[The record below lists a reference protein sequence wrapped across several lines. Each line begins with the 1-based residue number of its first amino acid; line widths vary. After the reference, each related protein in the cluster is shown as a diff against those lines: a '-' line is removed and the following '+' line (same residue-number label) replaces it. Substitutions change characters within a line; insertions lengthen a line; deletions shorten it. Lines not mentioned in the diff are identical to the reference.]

1 MCVLSV
7 HISDLT
13 DLKIADAGS
22 LEEVPEDQNKFASHV
37 MRVRSACWR
46 RTRYL
51 IVALLP
57 ALLWSQGTTSIPG
70 PLAPPLP
77 LGVMLGGMLL
87 FVNLIDPSR
96 NPQVPL
102 SSIQFR
108 IVIETAADT
117 AIIFIAIWCVGL
129 DPASGLWMLL
139 LFPIF
144 EVVARFKVLRAAV
157 IAAAIALLHVASEIW
172 FSLRYVELNLD
183 AVALAHEVALLL
195 LVAVGARVL
204 LSEET
209 EYSDWV
215 LSRQGVGTKLRKRKG
230 ERRVRPTGGLAVLYV
245 DLEFEKELPKTVK
258 QSLVREVIARRIS
271 SCIRTDDSVLGCDED
286 AFAVLLPGVR
296 DVDGAVIVGERI
308 LDKFDD
314 PVAVAGHLISINL
327 RLGATY
333 SAYPVLEPDD
343 LIGAAGRE
351 VILAKRR
358 GGSSLVIHEPE
369 PMLVEVVN

>member
-22 LEEVPEDQNKFASHV
+22 LEEVPEDQNKFASHGI
-37 MRVRSACWR
+37 RVRSACLR

-51 IVALLP
+51 IVVLLP

-102 SSIQFR
+102 SSIQLR

-215 LSRQGVGTKLRKRKG
+215 LSRPGVGTKLKKRKG

>member
-1 MCVLSV
+1 
-7 HISDLT
+7 
-13 DLKIADAGS
+13 
-22 LEEVPEDQNKFASHV
+22 VPEDQIKFASHGL
-37 MRVRSACWR
+37 RVRSACLR
-46 RTRYL
+46 RTRCL
-51 IVALLP
+51 IVVLLP
-57 ALLWSQGTTSIPG
+57 ALLWAQGTTGIPG

-108 IVIETAADT
+108 IVLETVADT
-117 AIIFIAIWCVGL
+117 AIIFVAVWCVGL
-129 DPASGLWMLL
+129 DPSSGLWMLL

-144 EVVARFKVLRAAV
+144 EVVARFSMLRAAL
-157 IAAAIALLHVASEIW
+157 ISAAIALLHVVSEIW
-172 FSLRYVELNLD
+172 FSVRYVELNLD
-183 AVALAHEVALLL
+183 SAALVHEVALLL

-204 LSEET
+204 LSEGN

-215 LSRQGVGTKLRKRKG
+215 PTRAGVGTKVKKRKG
-230 ERRVRPTGGLAVLYV
+230 ERRLPPTGGLAVLYI

-258 QSLVREVIARRIS
+258 LSLVREVIARRIS

-308 LDKFDD
+308 LDKFGD

-327 RLGATY
+327 RLGAAY
-333 SAYPVLEPDD
+333 SAHSVSEPDD

-369 PMLVEVVN
+369 PMLVEAVN

>member
-1 MCVLSV
+1 M
-7 HISDLT
+7 
-13 DLKIADAGS
+13 
-22 LEEVPEDQNKFASHV
+22 
-37 MRVRSACWR
+37 RSACLR

-51 IVALLP
+51 IVVLLP

-108 IVIETAADT
+108 IVLETAADT
-117 AIIFIAIWCVGL
+117 AIIFVAIWCVGL

-144 EVVARFKVLRAAV
+144 EAVARFTVLRAAV

-172 FSLRYVELNLD
+172 FSVRYVELNLD

-204 LSEET
+204 LSEGN

-215 LSRQGVGTKLRKRKG
+215 TRAEQVLRQ
-230 ERRVRPTGGLAVLYV
+230 
-245 DLEFEKELPKTVK
+245 
-258 QSLVREVIARRIS
+258 S
-271 SCIRTDDSVLGCDED
+271 
-286 AFAVLLPGVR
+286 
-296 DVDGAVIVGERI
+296 
-308 LDKFDD
+308 
-314 PVAVAGHLISINL
+314 
-327 RLGATY
+327 
-333 SAYPVLEPDD
+333 
-343 LIGAAGRE
+343 
-351 VILAKRR
+351 
-358 GGSSLVIHEPE
+358 
-369 PMLVEVVN
+369 

>member
-22 LEEVPEDQNKFASHV
+22 LEEVPEDQNKFASHGI
-37 MRVRSACWR
+37 RVRSACLR

-51 IVALLP
+51 IVVLLP

-215 LSRQGVGTKLRKRKG
+215 LSRPGVGTKLKKRKG
-230 ERRVRPTGGLAVLYV
+230 ERRVRPTEGLAVLYV

>member
-22 LEEVPEDQNKFASHV
+22 LEEVPEDQNKFASHGI
-37 MRVRSACWR
+37 RVRSACLR

-51 IVALLP
+51 IVVLLP

-215 LSRQGVGTKLRKRKG
+215 LSRPGVGTKLKKRKG

-333 SAYPVLEPDD
+333 SAHPVLEPDD

>member
-1 MCVLSV
+1 M
-7 HISDLT
+7 
-13 DLKIADAGS
+13 
-22 LEEVPEDQNKFASHV
+22 
-37 MRVRSACWR
+37 R

-51 IVALLP
+51 IVVLLP

-77 LGVMLGGMLL
+77 LGIMLGGMLL

-102 SSIQFR
+102 SSIKFR
-108 IVIETAADT
+108 IVLETAADT
-117 AIIFIAIWCVGL
+117 AIIFVAIWCVGL
-129 DPASGLWMLL
+129 DPSSGLWMLL

-144 EVVARFKVLRAAV
+144 EAVARFSVLRAAL
-157 IAAAIALLHVASEIW
+157 ISIAIALLHVISEIW
-172 FSLRYVELNLD
+172 FSIRYVELNLD
-183 AVALAHEVALLL
+183 SAGLAHEVALLL

-204 LSEET
+204 LSEGN
-209 EYSDWV
+209 EYSDWAPT
-215 LSRQGVGTKLRKRKG
+215 RAGAAIKLKKRKG
-230 ERRVRPTGGLAVLYV
+230 ERRLPPTGGLAVLYI

-258 QSLVREVIARRIS
+258 LTLVREVIARRIS
-271 SCIRTDDSVLGCDED
+271 SCIRTEDSVLGCDKD

-308 LDKFDD
+308 LDKFGD
-314 PVAVAGHLISINL
+314 PIAVAGHLISINL
-327 RLGATY
+327 RVGAAY
-333 SAYPVLEPDD
+333 SAHPVDEPDD
-343 LIGAAGRE
+343 LIGSAGRE

-369 PMLVEVVN
+369 PMLVVAVN

>member
-22 LEEVPEDQNKFASHV
+22 LEEVPEDQNKFASHGI
-37 MRVRSACWR
+37 RVRSACLR

-51 IVALLP
+51 IVVLLP

-215 LSRQGVGTKLRKRKG
+215 LSRPGVGTKLKKRKG

>member
-1 MCVLSV
+1 M
-7 HISDLT
+7 
-13 DLKIADAGS
+13 
-22 LEEVPEDQNKFASHV
+22 
-37 MRVRSACWR
+37 RSACLR

-51 IVALLP
+51 IVVLLP

-144 EVVARFKVLRAAV
+144 EVVARFKVLWAAL
-157 IAAAIALLHVASEIW
+157 ITAAIALLHVASEIW

-215 LSRQGVGTKLRKRKG
+215 LSRPGVGTKLKKRKG